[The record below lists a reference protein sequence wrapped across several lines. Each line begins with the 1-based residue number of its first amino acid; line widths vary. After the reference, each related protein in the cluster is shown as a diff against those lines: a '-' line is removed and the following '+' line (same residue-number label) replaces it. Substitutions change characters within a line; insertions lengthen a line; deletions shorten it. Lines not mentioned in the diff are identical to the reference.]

1 MAVVISPIVRTMVD
15 GAGNPMTEL
24 YGIVEFRDAGHLPAG
39 EAFDLS
45 AYMRRTEYLFMQPIS
60 GALYYEPRVVAGDFP
75 GNAGSGRLT
84 LFSLASGI
92 VTLNI
97 SGVGISLTSG
107 QTFTVSGVLGLISG
121 LLVRGASGAF
131 NASLDQAQIL
141 SGTAI
146 SGVRAYFH
154 ALGY

>member
-1 MAVVISPIVRTMVD
+1 MAVVISPIVRTIRAE
-15 GAGNPMTEL
+15 GGHPFTEL
-24 YGIVEFRDAGHLPAG
+24 YGIVEFRDANHAPTG

-45 AYMRRTEYLFMQPIS
+45 AYMRRVEYIYMQPIS
-60 GALYYEPRVVAGDFP
+60 GALYYQPRVVGGDYP

-84 LFSLASGI
+84 LYYAGSGI

-97 SGVGISLTSG
+97 SGLGIQLTSG
-107 QTFTVSGVLGLISG
+107 QTFTVSGVLPLISG

-131 NASLDQAQIL
+131 NLGIDQVQIL
-141 SGTAI
+141 SGVAI